1 MRNFIL
7 SLVAAF
13 VIMLIPYKIRFGGHY
28 NEIYYPQFYGFL
40 NDNIRLVVWI
50 CCITSMIMV
59 LAANFFITLHYEK
72 VNNPK
77 HKITLQH
84 IITGGIRILAGIG
97 VCTFGI
103 VSSFASIIIYQ
114 NENIM
119 LITPALWV
127 IAMFYLAIQKIDR
140 QLKIIK
146 IINFNS
152 GMVTV
157 VILLLAFMQTITINN
172 A

>member
-13 VIMLIPYKIRFGGHY
+13 LVMLIPYKIRMGSHISSF
-28 NEIYYPQFYGFL
+28 YYPQIYDFF
-40 NDNIRLVVWI
+40 DDHISLVVWI
-50 CCITSMIMV
+50 CCFTSLAMV
-59 LAANFFITLHYEK
+59 LIANFFITLHYEK
-72 VNNPK
+72 VNNPA
-77 HKITLQH
+77 HKIKLH
-84 IITGGIRILAGIG
+84 HVLTGGLRILAGMS

-127 IAMFYLAIQKIDR
+127 ISMFYLAIQKIDR

-152 GMVTV
+152 GMISVI
-157 VILLLAFMQTITINN
+157 ILLLGLMQTITHN
-172 A
+172 